1 MLSPVVTDVLSLAPL
16 YGVLATG
23 FVVIYRFT
31 GVLNFG
37 HGALTMLGAYAI
49 YFASTELGAGP
60 VAAVALTA
68 IAGAATGA
76 LVYFVLMRPMDGRP
90 VFATVLITLALAIVV
105 ESAVALVW
113 TSAPKHLPESYEFA
127 SRVSDL
133 GPVSISAADA
143 MMWALY
149 LATLGG
155 LLASLRWTR
164 FGIRG
169 RAAAEDPL
177 LAAYRGINIQAVFL
191 AAWMIAT
198 ATAFLAGGVYATT
211 HEVVPTIGLLAF
223 KGFAVAM
230 VGGLDSVVGT
240 VAGAVLVAT
249 AEAVAVHHI
258 DPQFVVIVPYAA
270 MVLVLLVRPWGLWGT
285 REELDRV

>member
-1 MLSPVVTDVLSLAPL
+1 MLSPVATDVLSLAPL

-23 FVVIYRFT
+23 FVVVYRFT

-37 HGALTMLGAYAI
+37 HGALTMLGAYAVF
-49 YFASTELGAGP
+49 FASTELGAGP
-60 VAAVALTA
+60 VAAFAFTA
-68 IAGAATGA
+68 VAGAVTGA

-90 VFATVLITLALAIVV
+90 VFATVLITLALAIVLD
-105 ESAVALVW
+105 SLVVLFW
-113 TSAPKHLPESYEFA
+113 TSAPKNLPDSFGFA
-127 SRVSDL
+127 SRVTDL
-133 GPVSISAADA
+133 GSVTISTADA
-143 MMWALY
+143 MMWGLY
-149 LATLGG
+149 LACVGA
-155 LLASLRWTR
+155 LLAALRWTR

-177 LAAYRGINIQAVFL
+177 LAAYRGINIKAVFI

-211 HEVVPTIGLLAF
+211 HEVVPAIALLAF

-230 VGGLDSVVGT
+230 VGGLDSVAGT

-249 AEAVAVHHI
+249 AEAVAVHHV
-258 DPQFVVIVPYAA
+258 DPRFAMIIPYAA